1 MPRTL
6 PSRTIVAPPLLASL
20 FAMLLAGQAAPALAQ
35 QSTAQAAPQ
44 ATQNARPPA
53 NVQSVEPGSDT
64 PATNIPTRRGTQI
77 VEHRDD
83 GGQVS
88 AVEVT
93 AGGSHYTMQPNNPAG
108 NAVPGSVT
116 GNQVRGATWTV
127 GTFDAS
133 GKRHGNTA
141 SGTNAPAADVPPPPS
156 LPANASN
163 KQ

>member
-1 MPRTL
+1 M
-6 PSRTIVAPPLLASL
+6 IVALL
-20 FAMLLAGQAAPALAQ
+20 FACQAAPALAQ
-35 QSTAQAAPQ
+35 QSATQAAPQ
-44 ATQNARPPA
+44 STPQSTQNARPPA

-88 AVEVT
+88 GVEVT

-127 GTFDAS
+127 GTFDMS
-133 GKRHGNTA
+133 GKRHGNAA
-141 SGTNAPAADVPPPPS
+141 SGTNAPAADVPPPPP
-156 LPANASN
+156 LPANASD